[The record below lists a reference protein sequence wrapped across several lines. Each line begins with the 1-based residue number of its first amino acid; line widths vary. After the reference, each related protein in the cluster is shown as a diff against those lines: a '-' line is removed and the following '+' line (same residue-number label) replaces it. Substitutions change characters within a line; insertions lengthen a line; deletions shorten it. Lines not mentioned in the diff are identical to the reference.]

1 MAKISENHKKAIS
14 ECRTVI
20 QYTPD
25 TKQRL
30 ALYGQLYGLIRA
42 AITILEKYSTYEK
55 QLNEVRLNINL
66 AWGDMGDPRR
76 WPAAEQRMV
85 ITAATLDEI
94 GFTENIIAITSEK
107 LNLSNWMRSPEK
119 EDEYDG

>member
-25 TKQRL
+25 TRQRL

-42 AITILEKYSTYEK
+42 GIFILQKSEEYNK
-55 QLNEVRLNINL
+55 QLNKVLEDLK
-66 AWGDMGDPRR
+66 ASWAEMGDPRR
-76 WPAAEQRMV
+76 WPAAEQRMI

-94 GFTENIIAITSEK
+94 GFKENIIAITSEK
-107 LNLSNWMRSPEK
+107 LNLSSWMRSPEK